1 MDRKEICKKAIQERW
16 HPTIPKAT
24 HEGVIF
30 IGDQMLE
37 CDVLPDGRRILRHRT
52 FSKAMGK
59 SRSSGK
65 DMERAKSFKIPVFVC
80 ANNLTPYLGQEILER
95 SQEVV
100 YKSKNGKKLIGYEAT
115 LLTEACKVYVKA
127 DDDNALQNQQK
138 PIANVCRSILYSLAS
153 IGIVALIDEATGY
166 QEERARDELQK
177 ILDAY
182 ISEELRQW
190 TKKFP
195 NEFFKQIYRVHGWN
209 YPKIGKNHP
218 QYIGKFI
225 NKYIYERLPPGVL
238 EELKNKNPPNENGN
252 RKYRH
257 HQFLSEDFGNE
268 NLKLQINQIV
278 SYLKICENIKELDE
292 ILEKAEIN
300 N

>member
-1 MDRKEICKKAIQERW
+1 MNRSEICRKAVNERW

-37 CDVLPDGRRILRHRT
+37 CDVLPDGRRILRHKT
-52 FSKAMGK
+52 FAKAMGK
-59 SRSSGK
+59 AKSNHEET
-65 DMERAKSFKIPVFVC
+65 ERAKSLKIPVFVC
-80 ANNLTPYLGQEILER
+80 ANNLTPYLKAENLEGGDQIL
-95 SQEVV
+95 
-100 YKSKNGKKLIGYEAT
+100 YKGKDGRRLIGYDAT
-115 LLTEACKVYVKA
+115 LLPKLCKVYVKA

-138 PIANVCRSILYSLAS
+138 SIANVCRSILYSLAS
-153 IGIVALIDEATGY
+153 VGIVALIDEATGY

-225 NKYIYERLPPGVL
+225 NKYIYERLPPGIL
-238 EELKNKNPPNENGN
+238 EELKNKNPANENGN
-252 RKYRH
+252 RIYRH
-257 HQFLSEDFGNE
+257 HQFLTDNFGDD
-268 NLKLQINQIV
+268 NLKLQINQII
-278 SYLKICENIKELDE
+278 SYLKICSNIKELDD
-292 ILEKAEIN
+292 ILEKSDCN
-300 N
+300 S